1 MLRFYTHES
10 TVDADKQDRLFM
22 ACENY
27 FREYSTK
34 YVCSRDLESYVTYL
48 DSSRKECFL
57 TTTSTCAKAFS
68 PKRDAPE
75 VRASPIPTAKLL
87 ILAQAAQVSWI
98 TSEINALKMDYYLVI
113 SHDDNAHSRH
123 LIDAFITSCL
133 RLYKLSLAL
142 GANLP
147 ASERQPGDDAGI
159 LAAMALI
166 HLFRNGE
173 RAALLRGALLLEFIL
188 SRSKH
193 NYDAL
198 LMLVRIYISMGA
210 GSLAMKHY
218 AQLKIRNSQNA
229 TISWVL
235 FTRLSTIHPFPVD
248 PHISFGQEKALCDP
262 AHCLK
267 MALDWQRGSEAQI
280 FRGINQILHNGQYNT
295 LLKALSFLE
304 RSQLDFEKFVNV
316 MEWRRIERFAL
327 STSKEDYQDLLGKLP
342 YKLSGTDLYRV
353 LC

>member
-1 MLRFYTHES
+1 
-10 TVDADKQDRLFM
+10 M

-34 YVCSRDLESYVTYL
+34 YVCSRDLEPYVTYL

-57 TTTSTCAKAFS
+57 TSTRTCAKAFS
-68 PKRDAPE
+68 PKRDALE
-75 VRASPIPTAKLL
+75 VRASPIPTALLL

-113 SHDDNAHSRH
+113 SHDDNTHSRQ
-123 LIDAFITSCL
+123 LIGAFITSCL

-159 LAAMALI
+159 LAVMALI
-166 HLFRNGE
+166 HLFRNGDTT
-173 RAALLRGALLLEFIL
+173 ALLRGALLLEFIL

-210 GSLAMKHY
+210 GSLAIKHY

-262 AHCLK
+262 AHGLK

-295 LLKALSFLE
+295 LLKALSFLD
-304 RSQLDFEKFVNV
+304 RSQLDFEKFMNV

-342 YKLSGTDLYRV
+342 YKLSGTDLDRK